1 MRRRNYIVLGIILC
15 VFAAGFLSRTLKFS
29 MNISRGSNYQTPY
42 VLTADDGVLTLQNA
56 FVQVAKAVKPAV
68 VQITTEKTVTMRYW
82 NPFGDMDGFFN
93 SPFDEFFGG
102 PRQRQQEQP
111 KTYQQKQQGLG
122 SGFIVDEEGYIITNN
137 HVISGVDKI
146 LVKLQDDTH
155 MYDAKVVGTDPKT
168 DVALIKINAK
178 RPLPYVRMGDSDRI
192 EPGQWV
198 MAIGNPMGLTGTVTV
213 GIVSAKGRTGFDI
226 MQYEDFIQTD
236 AAINPGN
243 SGGPLININA
253 EVIGINTF
261 IVSPQIA
268 EGLGFAIPVNI
279 AKQIFSQLKEKGRVV
294 RGYLGV
300 YLQPMNDELAE
311 SVGLKETRGAFV
323 SEVIPGTAAEKAGIR
338 EEDVILK
345 FDGQEIKDMPDLQ
358 IKVANTPIGK
368 KVSIVVWREKKE
380 LLLPMVISEM
390 PSDEVLAKAAQQEEG
405 LWRGMRV
412 STMTPEIRER
422 LNITDSEG
430 VVVISVEPGSPAA
443 EAGISAGIVIKKID
457 GKDVKNLS
465 TYKNLINSMPSEK
478 NVRLLIKRGEQSMS
492 VIIKSGK

>member
-1 MRRRNYIVLGIILC
+1 
-15 VFAAGFLSRTLKFS
+15 
-29 MNISRGSNYQTPY
+29 
-42 VLTADDGVLTLQNA
+42 
-56 FVQVAKAVKPAV
+56 
-68 VQITTEKTVTMRYW
+68 
-82 NPFGDMDGFFN
+82 
-93 SPFDEFFGG
+93 
-102 PRQRQQEQP
+102 
-111 KTYQQKQQGLG
+111 
-122 SGFIVDEEGYIITNN
+122 
-137 HVISGVDKI
+137 
-146 LVKLQDDTH
+146 
-155 MYDAKVVGTDPKT
+155 
-168 DVALIKINAK
+168 
-178 RPLPYVRMGDSDRI
+178 
-192 EPGQWV
+192 
-198 MAIGNPMGLTGTVTV
+198 
-213 GIVSAKGRTGFDI
+213 
-226 MQYEDFIQTD
+226 
-236 AAINPGN
+236 
-243 SGGPLININA
+243 
-253 EVIGINTF
+253 
-261 IVSPQIA
+261 VSPQIS
-268 EGLGFAIPVNI
+268 ENLGFAIPVNI
-279 AKQIFSQLKEKGRVV
+279 AKQVFSQLKEKGRVV

-323 SEVIPGTAAEKAGIR
+323 SEVISGTAAEKAGIR

-345 FDGQEIKDMPDLQ
+345 FDGQEIKDVPDLQ

-412 STMTPEIRER
+412 TTITPEIRER

-443 EAGISAGIVIKKID
+443 EAGISAGILIKKID

-465 TYKNLINSMPSEK
+465 TYRNLINSMPSEK